1 MAWTALSKHRHGQDC
16 PCYLHGLEAR
26 ATQGRRRD
34 ADAMKARSHS

>member
-1 MAWTALSKHRHGQDC
+1 MDSLVQALTHGQDC

-34 ADAMKARSHS
+34 ADATKACSHS